1 MDNLQ
6 NNILQLL
13 TMGFTGSVADFFSW
27 VQLYSNLDDYRLP
40 PKNPQ
45 LPTLVKQV
53 SQDFVKITNVSKEK
67 VQTALEQLNF
77 LEMAEYIEK
86 HDYYAPSLSKLT
98 IPKKNVFLAHRDS
111 SFAGIQMSR
120 SVFFNLLSSLS
131 ERRNRC
137 ENFAIAITEAIE
149 NAIKFSTAELIAID
163 YVIKTKM
170 NRKVLFVYIINAVEE
185 TGIDASAIE
194 EKFSESKS
202 LMRGILMMNSLLD
215 EMDIQHNEDWGQME
229 FSCSYKLSSHV

>member
-13 TMGFTGSVADFFSW
+13 SMGFTGSVDDFFSW
-27 VQLYSNLDDYRLP
+27 ARLYSNLEDYSLP
-40 PKNPQ
+40 PKNPK
-45 LPTLVKQV
+45 LSNLVKKF
-53 SQDFVKITNVSKEK
+53 SQDFVKIKNISKDK
-67 VQTALEQLNF
+67 VQAALEQLNF

-86 HDYYAPSLSKLT
+86 YKYFAPSFSKLT
-98 IPKKNVFLAHRDS
+98 IPKNNAFLAHRDS
-111 SFAGIQMSR
+111 SFSGIQMSR
-120 SVFFNLLSSLS
+120 SVFFNLLCSLP

-149 NAIKFSTAELIAID
+149 NAIKFSTSDLIAID
-163 YVIKTKM
+163 YAIKTKM
-170 NRKVLFVYIINAVEE
+170 NRKILFVYIINAVEE
-185 TGIDASAIE
+185 IGVEASAIE

-215 EMDIQHNEDWGQME
+215 EMEIQHNEEWGQME